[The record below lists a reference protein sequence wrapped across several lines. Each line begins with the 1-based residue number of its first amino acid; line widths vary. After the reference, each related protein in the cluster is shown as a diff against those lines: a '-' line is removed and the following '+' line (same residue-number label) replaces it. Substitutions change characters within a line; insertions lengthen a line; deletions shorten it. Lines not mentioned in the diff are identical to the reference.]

1 MPLWFTSSLRQVF
14 YLCWVTGSNA
24 GSQKTKSNWIFLIF
38 VQAHGSKSTSGTGSS
53 ACGPRNRNFCQLQGA
68 AGSEDAVKTSKPASP
83 SPVKPEPDLA
93 LANSTNTN
101 DWSPLD
107 DKIVVV
113 VPHASPNNNNSP
125 SREDVNAYISSIL
138 YGPSTKI
145 RLPAFA
151 ELCSQKLSPWLK
163 GPLAVRK

>member
-1 MPLWFTSSLRQVF
+1 M
-14 YLCWVTGSNA
+14 
-24 GSQKTKSNWIFLIF
+24 
-38 VQAHGSKSTSGTGSS
+38 
-53 ACGPRNRNFCQLQGA
+53 
-68 AGSEDAVKTSKPASP
+68 KTSKPASP

-93 LANSTNTN
+93 LANSTNAN

-113 VPHASPNNNNSP
+113 VPHASRNNNNSP

-138 YGPSTKI
+138 YGPSTKT

-151 ELCSQKLSPWLK
+151 ELCSQKLSP
-163 GPLAVRK
+163 